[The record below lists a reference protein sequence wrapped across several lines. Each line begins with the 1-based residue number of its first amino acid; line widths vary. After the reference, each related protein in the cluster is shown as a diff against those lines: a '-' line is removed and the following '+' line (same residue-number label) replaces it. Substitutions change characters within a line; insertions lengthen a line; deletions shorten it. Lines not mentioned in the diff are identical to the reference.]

1 MENLDVIY
9 VSAKWGLEYDWII
22 KMSRL
27 CKRQYESIM
36 QIGDDYLYAKDNIN
50 NLNRID
56 KAITKIANLL
66 RMSSLS
72 KSISI
77 TSDQYREL
85 AIDLLSISV

>member
-1 MENLDVIY
+1 
-9 VSAKWGLEYDWII
+9 
-22 KMSRL
+22 MSRL